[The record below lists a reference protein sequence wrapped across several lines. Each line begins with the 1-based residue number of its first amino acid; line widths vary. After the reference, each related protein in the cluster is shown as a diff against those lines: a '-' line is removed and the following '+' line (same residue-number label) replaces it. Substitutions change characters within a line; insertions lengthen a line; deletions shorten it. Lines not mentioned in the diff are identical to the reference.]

1 MKIFTLANNS
11 CKDQFMQFDKQQREG
26 KPDPGVDHD
35 RQYRITLK
43 NEGQINY
50 QSLAVRSALPS
61 ILNLH
66 TLTDLLAS
74 CSRSFN
80 SSPKLCSK
88 RRWNPR
94 LG

>member
-26 KPDPGVDHD
+26 KPDPGVDLGG
-35 RQYRITLK
+35 RRIIK
-43 NEGQINY
+43 KKKEGQIKY

-66 TLTDLLAS
+66 TLTDLFAS